1 MLPARLDPATER
13 PLEYLAGRTGRT
25 KTYRVREL
33 VRMDWKLVRM
43 DWTNWRPA
51 TWLPRARKGTASK
64 RTGAASRSRT
74 DPWLSTWETSR

>member
-13 PLEYLAGRTGRT
+13 RLEYLAGRTGRT
-25 KTYRVREL
+25 KTYRVRE
-33 VRMDWKLVRM
+33 LVRM

-74 DPWLSTWETSR
+74 DPWPSTWETSR